1 MKKLY
6 KVMFHANLDPKM
18 IAGDTMTE
26 VLEALPVI
34 FTEKHINLIT
44 SIKEIGTVEIAFEEI
59 YQAQVD
65 KMNQERIDCLADSRD

>member
-34 FTEKHINLIT
+34 FYREAHQFN
-44 SIKEIGTVEIAFEEI
+44 
-59 YQAQVD
+59 YQHQR
-65 KMNQERIDCLADSRD
+65 NRHGGNRQGRTISSSSRQDEPGKNRLLVCR